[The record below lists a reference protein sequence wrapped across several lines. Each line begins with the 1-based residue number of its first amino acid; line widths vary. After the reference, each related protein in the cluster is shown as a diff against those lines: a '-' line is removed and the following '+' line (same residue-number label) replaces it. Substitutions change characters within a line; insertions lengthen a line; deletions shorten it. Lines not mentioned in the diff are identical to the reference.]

1 MSYTHFTLEERECL
15 LKLYY
20 EGKNFSRIA
29 KELGRHR
36 STIKRE
42 IERNFSKRYKRYN
55 VWGAT
60 CKYIE
65 RRKKSVRK
73 LILSEG
79 TDEHY
84 FVLTLLRMA
93 WPPEVIAH
101 EAKRFGMKVS
111 ASTIYRAIK
120 RGIFGKN
127 ASSGLLRR
135 RGKRLNKKE
144 NDYTSIKPEHTIHDR
159 PESIEKKENFG
170 DWEGDTLQGA
180 VGKGG
185 LVTFVDRKSKLLRAV
200 RYTNKRKETIYGA
213 FLKAFESLEDGMTV
227 NSITLDNGS
236 EFAEFKEI
244 ERDLGTM
251 IYFADPHSPWQ
262 RGLNENTNGLL
273 RFFFPKGTNFLLVSD
288 EEVQRVVDLIN
299 MRPRKALGYLSPV
312 EFFTSK
318 CCN

>member
-1 MSYTHFTLEERECL
+1 MSYKHFTLEERECL

-20 EGKNFSRIA
+20 EGKNFAQIA

-42 IERNFSKRYKRYN
+42 IERNFSVKRKRYN

-60 CKYIE
+60 CKYID

-73 LILSEG
+73 LILEEG

-93 WPPEVIAH
+93 WPPEAIAH
-101 EAKRFGMKVS
+101 DAERFGMKVS
-111 ASTIYRAIK
+111 SSTIYRAIK
-120 RGIFGKN
+120 RGIFGKD
-127 ASSGLLRR
+127 ATKKYLRR

-159 PESIEKKENFG
+159 PESVDRKEAFG

-180 VGKGG
+180 AGKGG
-185 LVTFVDRKSKLLRAV
+185 LVTLVDRKSKLLRAV
-200 RYTNKRKETIYGA
+200 RYTNKRKETIHEA
-213 FLKAFESLEDGMTV
+213 FLKAFESLEVGMSV

-236 EFAEFKEI
+236 EFAAFREI
-244 ERDLGTM
+244 EKDLNTTV
-251 IYFADPHSPWQ
+251 YFADPHSPWQ
-262 RGLNENTNGLL
+262 RGLNENTNDLL

-288 EEVQRVVDLIN
+288 EEVERVVDLLN
-299 MRPRKALGYLSPV
+299 MRPRKTLGYLSPI
-312 EFFTSK
+312 EFFSSK
-318 CCN
+318 CCI